1 MRRALA
7 LYNALVFHQSRPQK
21 SCNWSEHGIYIMLV
35 TSAQC
40 GLWACKDA
48 MDTRRMDIALI
59 HKSMYFFASFEEK
72 KTAHTSEG
80 LACWLARMPFR
91 RAPSRSSEF
100 LKIGGRIYLSDPT
113 RATFLTKSNPPPN
126 SGAMGVPSSHIV
138 TCHMLHLHRWRSWD
152 QYLPADHP
160 IASSGLSACIQNRS
174 LGSRW
179 LKAGHHWSLAAD
191 GRRKQSPE
199 HRTVRPPTWKR
210 GRREIGSMDGTSGKT
225 QTRSKYWT
233 HRHSFRKVS
242 TCM

>member
-113 RATFLTKSNPPPN
+113 RATFLTKSNPPPTL
-126 SGAMGVPSSHIV
+126 VPWGFHRHILLHV
-138 TCHMLHLHRWRSWD
+138 TC
-152 QYLPADHP
+152 
-160 IASSGLSACIQNRS
+160 CIFTGGA
-174 LGSRW
+174 LGISTFQR
-179 LKAGHHWSLAAD
+179 
-191 GRRKQSPE
+191 
-199 HRTVRPPTWKR
+199 
-210 GRREIGSMDGTSGKT
+210 I
-225 QTRSKYWT
+225 TRSHPVVFLLASKTDRWD
-233 HRHSFRKVS
+233 RDG
-242 TCM
+242 